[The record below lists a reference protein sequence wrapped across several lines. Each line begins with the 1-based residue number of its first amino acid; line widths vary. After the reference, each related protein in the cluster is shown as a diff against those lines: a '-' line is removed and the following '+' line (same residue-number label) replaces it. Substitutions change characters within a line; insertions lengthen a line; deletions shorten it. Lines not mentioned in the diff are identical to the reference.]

1 MLPLKGPKH
10 NDTCLALLGTKELQI
25 HYYNEYQKL
34 RVLHI
39 DSAILTLA
47 KGKYHIYDQ
56 RFMYKV
62 VHHSIVIMIF
72 LKGVKILSCSSEII
86 MIHPHNEIL
95 SRH

>member
-1 MLPLKGPKH
+1 MFS
-10 NDTCLALLGTKELQI
+10 LARNQI

-39 DSAILTLA
+39 DSAILTFA

-72 LKGVKILSCSSEII
+72 LKGVKILPCSSEII
-86 MIHPHNEIL
+86 MIYPHNEIL
-95 SRH
+95 SMH